1 MKGGTLATPLL
12 RFYLAIVITVVL
24 LAVSINQLY
33 NLLSDKPSPSVDAR
47 LVLDTVQQLR
57 QHKKPLSCALDAA
70 SSCDDALF
78 VVYPPGYWQGVQD
91 FPVGEVVP
99 LRDAAG
105 QVLLC
110 SMEQSG
116 ELLCINQLNWPQV
129 QGWRLELA
137 YVFYLLLL
145 LALFVV
151 SRNLFRDVTVLRNS
165 ALSEIRHGKF
175 PDFTLSPRSYLTP
188 LAQSL
193 KNMTGRIEQLNR
205 FQAEMAETVC
215 HDIKTP
221 LARLKF
227 ISHLLKP
234 EQIEQSRQQIL
245 ANISEI
251 EENVYDYLRL
261 AQNDYTEQGLSL
273 QPVALHSYCEQLIHQ
288 FQTNSEIPLQ
298 LHISDDVPAQLMADR
313 TLLSRALNN
322 LVSNALRFAKQ
333 RVALDVQL
341 MQSNICFCVSDDGP
355 GWQGQQ
361 IADDIEHHGL
371 GLSIVRRVAEKHQGE
386 LQFAT
391 SACGGACCRLIL
403 PLQAVDA
410 TQSKSATA

>member
-1 MKGGTLATPLL
+1 MKFSTVATPLL

-24 LAVSINQLY
+24 LAVSLNQLY

-57 QHKKPLSCALDAA
+57 QHQKPLSCALDAS
-70 SSCDDALF
+70 SSCEDALF

-91 FPVGEVVP
+91 FPIGEVVP

-110 SMEQSG
+110 SMERSG

-129 QGWRLELA
+129 EGWRLELA

-151 SRNLFRDVTVLRNS
+151 SRNLFRDVTILRDS

-175 PDFTLSPRSYLTP
+175 PDFRLSSRSYLTP

-193 KNMTGRIEQLNR
+193 KNMTSRIEQLNR

-245 ANISEI
+245 ANINEI
-251 EENVYDYLRL
+251 EDNVYDYLRL

-273 QPVALHSYCEQLIHQ
+273 QSVHVRSYCEQLIDH

-298 LHISDDVPAQLMADR
+298 LHIADEVPEQLVVDR

-322 LVSNALRFAKQ
+322 LLSNALRFAKQ
-333 RVALDVQL
+333 QVALDVRLQ
-341 MQSNICFCVSDDGP
+341 QAQICFCVSDDGP

-361 IADDIEHHGL
+361 VQDDIEHHGL

-391 SACGGACCRLIL
+391 SVFGGACCRLLL
-403 PLQAVDA
+403 PQQLADSA
-410 TQSKSATA
+410 KSMSPS

>member
-1 MKGGTLATPLL
+1 MKFSNIATPLL
-12 RFYLAIVITVVL
+12 RFYLAIVITVLL
-24 LAVSINQLY
+24 LAVSLNQLY

-57 QHKKPLSCALDAA
+57 QHKKPLSCALDAE

-91 FPVGEVVP
+91 FPLGEVVP

-129 QGWRLELA
+129 EGWRLELA

-151 SRNLFRDVTVLRNS
+151 SRNLFRDVTILRDS
-165 ALSEIRHGKF
+165 ALSEIHHGKF
-175 PDFTLSPRSYLTP
+175 PDFTLSSRSYLTP
-188 LAQSL
+188 LALSL

-227 ISHLLKP
+227 ISHLLKA

-273 QPVALHSYCEQLIHQ
+273 QPVSVRTYCEQLINH

-298 LHISDDVPAQLMADR
+298 LHVADDVPDHLHMDR
-313 TLLSRALNN
+313 TLVSRALNN
-322 LVSNALRFAKQ
+322 LLSNALRFATQ
-333 RVALDVQL
+333 RVALDVKL
-341 MQSNICFCVSDDGP
+341 VDELICFCVSDDGP

-361 IADDIEHHGL
+361 VSDDIEHHGL
-371 GLSIVRRVAEKHQGE
+371 GLSIVRRVAEKHQGQ
-386 LQFAT
+386 LDFGS
-391 SACGGACCRLIL
+391 SAFGGACCRLWL
-403 PLQAVDA
+403 PLQLEERPLR
-410 TQSKSATA
+410 